1 MASCSTWLSG
11 QPARSNS
18 FRRIVLAL
26 LAASLIW
33 SFSFGVIKAE
43 LAGLPTA
50 WVAFCRMALAA
61 VAFLP
66 VLRLKPGPM
75 AWRLCGIGGLQFGLM
90 YLFYL
95 RAFQD
100 LAAYEVALFTI
111 FTPVWVLLLSP
122 RFPSRQPLKQGWTTW
137 FAVLCAVL
145 GAGLILYQHQQPLRL
160 GAGFLWMQAANF
172 CFAWGQL
179 LYRRWRKSNAS
190 TLSDAACFAW
200 MYLGAAGVTLVAVL
214 FQVNVH
220 PLKLTGS
227 QLLAVM
233 YLGIVASG
241 LGFYFWNL
249 GASRVSISRLAVANN
264 LKVPLAVLVSLLFFQ
279 EPANL
284 VRLGIGASLLVLGL
298 SMHRRPPQ
306 GPPSPDP
313 RLSS

>member
-1 MASCSTWLSG
+1 MSLSA
-11 QPARSNS
+11 QQVRSNFFS
-18 FRRIVLAL
+18 RPVLAL

-33 SFSFGVIKAE
+33 SFSFGVIKTE

-50 WVAFCRMALAA
+50 WVGFCRMAIAA
-61 VAFLP
+61 LVFLP
-66 VLRLKPGPM
+66 ALRLKPGLM
-75 AWRLCGIGGLQFGLM
+75 AWRLGAIGGLQFGLM

-95 RAFQD
+95 RAFED

-111 FTPVWVLLLSP
+111 FTPAWVLLLSP
-122 RFPSRQPLKQGWTTW
+122 RYSSKRYAYLSLKTW
-137 FAVLCAVL
+137 FAVLCAVF
-145 GAGLILYQHQQPLRL
+145 GAGLILYQHQQPLQL
-160 GAGFLWMQAANF
+160 GAGFLWIQAANF

-190 TLSDAACFAW
+190 PLSDAACFAW
-200 MYLGAAGVTLVAVL
+200 MYLGAAGVTLLAVL
-214 FQVNVH
+214 LQVNVH
-220 PLKLTGS
+220 QLKLTGS
-227 QLLAVM
+227 QLLAVL

-279 EPANL
+279 EPTDFL
-284 VRLGIGASLLVLGL
+284 RLSIGASLLILGL
-298 SMHRRPPQ
+298 SMHNRPAQ
-306 GPPSPDP
+306 DSPSPDP